1 MEDPMYK
8 HEMRVWENNQAFART
23 FFGATSSAGQ
33 GALKGML
40 LINGGASVAMLA
52 FIGNIYN
59 NIHSP
64 ELLHAISKSMM
75 IFVWGTF
82 LGAFAFAIVY
92 LSEYFGSIAFE
103 DTKKSKTRAFSLFLN
118 YLSWVIVVLGYLL
131 FLWGAYNASGAFE
144 LINPVILS
152 RGT

>member
-1 MEDPMYK
+1 MEDPMYENK
-8 HEMRVWENNQAFART
+8 MRVWEVNQDLAKT
-23 FFGATSSAGQ
+23 LLEATSSAGQ

-59 NIHSP
+59 NIHSL
-64 ELLHAISKSMM
+64 ELLRAISKSMM

-92 LSEYFGSIAFE
+92 LSEYFGRIAFE
-103 DTKKSKTRAFSLFLN
+103 DDNKSKTRIFSILLN
-118 YLSWVIVVLGYLL
+118 YLSWIIVSFGYLGL
-131 FLWGAYNASGAFE
+131 AEQAKES
-144 LINPVILS
+144 PQ
-152 RGT
+152 